1 MKKSFLSVIWLLIA
15 VELFAQADVISRR
28 QDSLR
33 MDSLK
38 EQVPP
43 MEIRRFRGQY
53 VMEPVEMKPSY
64 GQVSLAYLPDSLI
77 RDTLRYEYAKI
88 KEFAYRTKLTRELY
102 RMFFINPA
110 EGNLEVINT
119 QNSEERFEPYRDKT
133 IRNISVKILSPY
145 SGSVYDTV
153 AVQGDIVWW
162 KDVVNKTHIGTSE
175 KVIRRQL
182 TIKPGMALR
191 PFELVQNEI
200 LLRDLDYIDDATINV
215 LPIASDTNAVQ
226 VEVVC
231 KDELSWSGSVETNFL
246 NSFSLGAGNKN
257 FFKRGHIIDYEFSYR
272 GTRDKKWGNIL
283 EYKVNSLWGS
293 HVDIRGYYRND
304 YEEKQL
310 RVEIERQFLT
320 SRMKWAG
327 GVSAGRVWYSD
338 DLPDRNVSRLEEL
351 FNYHFQDVWIGRS
364 FRRPARYRYNRNIY
378 LAGRFFTTFF
388 NNRPQVAG
396 DTNHLYY
403 NRINVLGALSY
414 AKIKYYKA
422 NLVYDFGRTEDIPA
436 GLLLKLT
443 GGFEWSEYNNYAYMA
458 AEAQYSHFDRIS
470 ERCFAFHAALGSYMS
485 VNGFERGVLEVGGNH
500 ISNLCSWG
508 SLRYRFYNN
517 VRYIRGI
524 RRYPED
530 HLYMEDWDIRGFS
543 SDSLRGNQK
552 LAVSL
557 AATCF
562 LPFIKRGFRA
572 AVSTYVDAGLL
583 APAGEKLFRQPAY
596 WGIGIAL
603 NLRNDNLI
611 IKNVCFRFTFYPT
624 LPVDG
629 SSVQATMT
637 DGMGREFYDY
647 RVSQPQVIQYE

>member
-338 DLPDRNVSRLEEL
+338 DLTTAPKW
-351 FNYHFQDVWIGRS
+351 QAIPITCIIIG
-364 FRRPARYRYNRNIY
+364 
-378 LAGRFFTTFF
+378 
-388 NNRPQVAG
+388 
-396 DTNHLYY
+396 
-403 NRINVLGALSY
+403 
-414 AKIKYYKA
+414 
-422 NLVYDFGRTEDIPA
+422 
-436 GLLLKLT
+436 
-443 GGFEWSEYNNYAYMA
+443 
-458 AEAQYSHFDRIS
+458 
-470 ERCFAFHAALGSYMS
+470 
-485 VNGFERGVLEVGGNH
+485 
-500 ISNLCSWG
+500 
-508 SLRYRFYNN
+508 
-517 VRYIRGI
+517 
-524 RRYPED
+524 
-530 HLYMEDWDIRGFS
+530 
-543 SDSLRGNQK
+543 
-552 LAVSL
+552 
-557 AATCF
+557 
-562 LPFIKRGFRA
+562 
-572 AVSTYVDAGLL
+572 
-583 APAGEKLFRQPAY
+583 
-596 WGIGIAL
+596 
-603 NLRNDNLI
+603 
-611 IKNVCFRFTFYPT
+611 
-624 LPVDG
+624 
-629 SSVQATMT
+629 
-637 DGMGREFYDY
+637 
-647 RVSQPQVIQYE
+647 